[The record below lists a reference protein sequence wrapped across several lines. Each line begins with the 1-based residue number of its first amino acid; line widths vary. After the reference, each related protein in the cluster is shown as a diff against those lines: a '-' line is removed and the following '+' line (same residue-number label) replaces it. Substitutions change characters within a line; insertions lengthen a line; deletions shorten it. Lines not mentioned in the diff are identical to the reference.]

1 MDATPYQYAKLE
13 ALRGI
18 KMHLHNIDM
27 SLRAKAVSTFTPYE
41 TDPTPNPSPFADLVR
56 KIETRPDGT
65 TWICQAVGPTGAS
78 QWKKIEMDGYS
89 SF

>member
-13 ALRGI
+13 TLRGI

-27 SLRAKAVSTFTPYE
+27 SLRAKTVFTPYE
-41 TDPTPNPSPFADLVR
+41 TDPTTKPKSNPFADLFE

-65 TWICQAVGPTGAS
+65 TWICQAAGPTGAS
-78 QWKKIEMDGYS
+78 QWKKFDGYS

>member
-27 SLRAKAVSTFTPYE
+27 SLRAKAVFGSYE
-41 TDPTPNPSPFADLVR
+41 TDPTPEPSPVGLIG

-65 TWICQAVGPTGAS
+65 TWICQAAGPTGAS
-78 QWKKIEMDGYS
+78 QWKKFDGYS